1 MPETATDGRHML
13 LTGAAG
19 FIGFHVTERLLQA
32 GWHVTGID
40 NINDY
45 YSPDLKR
52 ARLDILKQHE
62 HFTFYEGDIADQ
74 AFVES
79 TYAARSPDRVIHLAA
94 QAGVRYSLEQPRAY
108 IETNMNGF
116 FNIMEASKQAGVD
129 HFIFASSSSVYGAN
143 RNQPLSVE
151 RPADHPINLYAAT
164 KRSNELMAHAYS
176 HLYRMPATA
185 LRFFTVYGPWGRPDM
200 AYFKFTSALMAGE
213 PIEVYNNGEMWRDF
227 TYIDDITEGLM
238 RIMDVMPEPAR
249 PGPGEDFPLDAGP
262 APFAVYNIG
271 GNRPEKLMDMI
282 ELLEKYSGRKAEMI
296 MRPMQPGEI
305 EQTYAD
311 TDSLTAATGFKPQIK
326 LEDGLKRF
334 MDWYKSHYAG

>member
-1 MPETATDGRHML
+1 MSETATDGRHML

-32 GWHVTGID
+32 GWRVTGID

-45 YSPDLKR
+45 YSQDLKR
-52 ARLDILKQHE
+52 ARLDILKQHK
-62 HFTFYEGDIADQ
+62 HFTFFKGDIADQ
-74 AFVES
+74 AFVEA
-79 TYAARSPDRVIHLAA
+79 TYAAGSPDRVVHLAA
-94 QAGVRYSLEQPRAY
+94 QAGVRYSLAQPRAY

-129 HFIFASSSSVYGAN
+129 HFVFASSSSVYGAN
-143 RNQPLSVE
+143 RNQPLSVA

-176 HLYRMPATA
+176 HLYGMPATA

-213 PIEVYNNGEMWRDF
+213 PIEVNNNGEMWRDF

-238 RIMDVMPEPAR
+238 RVMDIMPETAAPE
-249 PGPGEDFPLDAGP
+249 PGQDFPPDAGA
-262 APFAVYNIG
+262 APFAIYNIG

-282 ELLEKYSGRKAEMI
+282 GLLEKYSGRKADMI

-305 EQTYAD
+305 EMTYAD
-311 TDSLTAATGFKPQIK
+311 TDSLTAATGFRPQIR

-334 MDWYKSHYAG
+334 MDWYKSHYSV